1 MQNKDKFLDDL
12 ARMAGGTMSVLSGV
26 TKQVQ
31 QEIRLRVD
39 EMATK
44 MDLVPREDFE
54 RVEALVVKQRE
65 ELNALKAR
73 LDAIDG
79 KKKSVSEKPAPK
91 KAPAAKAKKKK

>member
-1 MQNKDKFLDDL
+1 MQNKDTLLDDL
-12 ARMAGGTMSVLSGV
+12 AKMAGGTMSVLSGL

-31 QEIRLRVD
+31 QEIRMRVD
-39 EMATK
+39 EMAQK

-73 LDAIDG
+73 IDKLDG
-79 KKKSVSEKPAPK
+79 KKPAPK
-91 KAPAAKAKKKK
+91 KAAKK